1 MDSIR
6 ATATCRS
13 STWLA
18 TVEDLP
24 CLARHCR
31 GPAFGVQVLTTA
43 PCLPP
48 FPHRYFA
55 KRPIAVMAS
64 LNRGH
69 LLALRLFS
77 STAVSRRVNR
87 ALHEGCSAERPHPYP
102 SLVTQLIDALHRY
115 VDGTDE
121 AMIAS

>member
-1 MDSIR
+1 M
-6 ATATCRS
+6 
-13 STWLA
+13 LA

-24 CLARHCR
+24 LACKCSTRRH
-31 GPAFGVQVLTTA
+31 AS
-43 PCLPP
+43 PP

-87 ALHEGCSAERPHPYP
+87 ALHEGCSADRPHPYP

-121 AMIAS
+121 P

>member
-1 MDSIR
+1 M
-6 ATATCRS
+6 
-13 STWLA
+13 
-18 TVEDLP
+18 
-24 CLARHCR
+24 
-31 GPAFGVQVLTTA
+31 LTTA
-43 PCLPP
+43 PCSPP
-48 FPHRYFA
+48 FAHRYFA

-87 ALHEGCSAERPHPYP
+87 ALHEGCSADRPHPYP

-121 AMIAS
+121 P

>member
-1 MDSIR
+1 
-6 ATATCRS
+6 
-13 STWLA
+13 
-18 TVEDLP
+18 
-24 CLARHCR
+24 
-31 GPAFGVQVLTTA
+31 
-43 PCLPP
+43 
-48 FPHRYFA
+48 
-55 KRPIAVMAS
+55 MAS

-87 ALHEGCSAERPHPYP
+87 ALHEGCSADRPHPYP

-121 AMIAS
+121 P